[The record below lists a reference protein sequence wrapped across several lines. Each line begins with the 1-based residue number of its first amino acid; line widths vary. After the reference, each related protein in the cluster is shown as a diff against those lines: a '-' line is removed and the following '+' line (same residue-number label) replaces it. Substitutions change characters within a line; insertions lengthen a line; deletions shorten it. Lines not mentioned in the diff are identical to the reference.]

1 MSKKILVTDKIAP
14 EAIAMLRDAGYQVD
28 VRLEISHEDL
38 VKAIP
43 GYHAL
48 IVRSGTAVDRE
59 VLTAATKLRIVGR
72 AGVSV
77 DNIDLAAA
85 T

>member
-38 VKAIP
+38 LNAIP
-43 GYHAL
+43 G
-48 IVRSGTAVDRE
+48 
-59 VLTAATKLRIVGR
+59 
-72 AGVSV
+72 
-77 DNIDLAAA
+77 
-85 T
+85 